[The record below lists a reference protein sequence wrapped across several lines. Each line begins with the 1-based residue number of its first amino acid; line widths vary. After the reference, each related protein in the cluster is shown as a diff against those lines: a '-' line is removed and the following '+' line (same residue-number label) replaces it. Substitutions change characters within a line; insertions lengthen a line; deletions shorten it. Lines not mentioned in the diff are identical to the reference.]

1 MSRRRSSRRRKPP
14 QPAAPSADTGSTDTL
29 SDTSAAPQPARAGYG
44 KAALVL
50 ALLLGALLE
59 GMATAVLSGS
69 AQDAFHLAI
78 GVGIA
83 FLVARWYRNFMRR
96 TLTNARAN
104 RQDRRSR

>member
-1 MSRRRSSRRRKPP
+1 M
-14 QPAAPSADTGSTDTL
+14 
-29 SDTSAAPQPARAGYG
+29 
-44 KAALVL
+44 L
-50 ALLLGALLE
+50 ALLVGALVE

-83 FLVARWYRNFMRR
+83 FLVARWYRGFMRR

-104 RQDRRSR
+104 RQDQRSR